1 MDVTVLTSGHDV
13 ADARLHRHVAA
24 LRRAGLSVEVRGL
37 GDAAGGPEGAEVH
50 ARTRPGLAGRAA
62 LDLLLPLTARGAV
75 LLTLDPDLALAAVP
89 LARLRRRGIVVDVH
103 EDYLALLDDRSWASG
118 PVGTVARAVARLATR
133 VVGRAD
139 LTAVADEHVP
149 PQRARRRMVV
159 RNRPDLSMTS
169 PAGEPDAVPRAI
181 YIGDVRASRG
191 LWTMV
196 DAVAATPDWR
206 LDIVG
211 PIAVAD
217 RERAA
222 AVLDAAGA
230 GDRVRFHGRLAPA
243 DAWTFARGAW
253 VGLAL
258 LQDTPAFREALPTKV
273 GEYLACGL
281 PVVVTDLPRMRAVV
295 ESTGAGAVLAGPD
308 PTGGLR
314 ELLSGWSADPTGL
327 EPLRRSARAA
337 ADHSGASEYD
347 TLADA
352 VAAMVQARRGGRT
365 A

>member
-37 GDAAGGPEGAEVH
+37 GAAAGGPDGAEVH
-50 ARTRPGLAGRAA
+50 VRTRPGLAGRAA
-62 LDLLLPLTARGAV
+62 LDVLLPLTARGTV

-89 LARLRRRGIVVDVH
+89 LARLRRRGIVADVH
-103 EDYLALLDDRSWASG
+103 EDYLALLDDRSWAGG
-118 PVGTVARAVARLATR
+118 PLGAIARAVARLATR

-149 PQRARRRMVV
+149 PPRARRRMVV

-196 DAVAATPDWR
+196 DAVVALPDWR

-253 VGLAL
+253 VGLAV

-273 GEYLACGL
+273 
-281 PVVVTDLPRMRAVV
+281 
-295 ESTGAGAVLAGPD
+295 ESTEAGVVLAGPD
-308 PTGGLR
+308 PSGELR
-314 ELLSGWSADPTGL
+314 ELLSGWAADPTGL

-337 ADHSGASEYD
+337 ADHTGANEYD
-347 TLADA
+347 TLAEA
-352 VAAMVQARRGGRT
+352 VATMVRARRGGMT
-365 A
+365 G

>member
-24 LRRAGLSVEVRGL
+24 LRRARLSVEVRGL
-37 GDAAGGPEGAEVH
+37 GEAARGPEGAKVF
-50 ARTRPGLAGRAA
+50 ARARPGLVGRAA
-62 LDLLLPLTARGAV
+62 LDVLLPLTARGTV
-75 LLTLDPDLALAAVP
+75 LLTLDPDLALTAVP
-89 LARLRRRGIVVDVH
+89 LARLRRRGIVADVH
-103 EDYLALLDDRSWASG
+103 EDYLALLDDRSWAGG
-118 PVGTVARAVARLATR
+118 PVGAVARAVARLATR

-139 LTAVADEHVP
+139 ITAVADEHVP
-149 PQRARRRMVV
+149 PRRARRRMVV

-211 PIAVAD
+211 PIAAAD

-222 AVLDAAGA
+222 AVLDASGA

-243 DAWTFARGAW
+243 QAWTFTRGAW

-295 ESTGAGAVLAGPD
+295 DSTGAGAVLAGPD
-308 PTGGLR
+308 PTDELR
-314 ELLSGWSADPTGL
+314 ELLSGWSADSTGL

-337 ADHSGASEYD
+337 ADHTGANEYD
-347 TLADA
+347 TLAEA
-352 VAAMVQARRGGRT
+352 VATMVRARRGGLT
-365 A
+365 G